1 MQLKKL
7 NNSNKAPKY
16 LKINNETRVQQKS
29 RYIMVFILDFFTVVL
44 TLLHSLRLVLHCLI
58 I

>member
-29 RYIMVFILDFFTVVL
+29 WYIMVFILDFFTVVL
-44 TLLHSLRLVLHCLI
+44 TLLHS
-58 I
+58 